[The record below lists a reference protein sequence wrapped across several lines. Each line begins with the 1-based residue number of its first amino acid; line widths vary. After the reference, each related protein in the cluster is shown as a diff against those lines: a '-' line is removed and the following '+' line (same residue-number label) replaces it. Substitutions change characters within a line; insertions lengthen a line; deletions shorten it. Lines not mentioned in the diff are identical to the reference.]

1 MIRNYELDYLKSDIT
16 AGLSVAALC
25 MPQNMA
31 YALIAGLNPIYGL
44 YTFIVSAVIATF
56 IGISNYMVVG
66 PANIIAVAI
75 FSSLNNLDIV
85 NQNNYFEFVVLLT
98 FMVGFIQLLLGS
110 LKLGNLVNYVSDT
123 VIRGLTAGIALIIG
137 VGQLNELLGISLSN
151 NNNIFL
157 ALLKLGENLG
167 RTNFY
172 ALGSGIL
179 TILIILLCKKYFPYL
194 PSYFVAIIIS
204 VLLVYI
210 FGLDS
215 NLEIVGNIDS
225 SLPSFTMIKFNLE
238 RIRNLFSSA
247 LSISILGFIQVLT
260 IIKVMEK
267 RAGEEVSLNREFV
280 SQGIVNM
287 IAPFFKSFVITGSI
301 TNSFAN
307 YEAGAKSRF
316 SELFA
321 AISVLLFILVF
332 NNIVSLIP
340 ISSLAAIVILVAY
353 YMFDIHDIIQSF
365 KTTNFDALI
374 FSVTLLTTIL
384 TPRLDYAIYFGVL
397 VSFIIVLKNTSDINY
412 SHMSYDENREEQFA
426 RESLDEVKEDEFIV
440 INLSGSIHFNASQ
453 QLKENLNKTFRE
465 DKIFVIRMRDIEDID
480 LTTIQELEKFIEKVR
495 ENQGDVILC
504 GVSGKTRDILERY
517 GLIEKLGEENIFM
530 RDNKIFYST
539 RKAIKEAEKKTD

>member
-1 MIRNYELDYLKSDIT
+1 MKQILVKKITQKIDFFKMIRNYELDYLKSDIT

-225 SLPSFTMIKFNLE
+225 SLPSFTMIKFRLE

-453 QLKENLNKTFRE
+453 QLKENLNETF
-465 DKIFVIRMRDIEDID
+465 
-480 LTTIQELEKFIEKVR
+480 
-495 ENQGDVILC
+495 
-504 GVSGKTRDILERY
+504 
-517 GLIEKLGEENIFM
+517 
-530 RDNKIFYST
+530 
-539 RKAIKEAEKKTD
+539 